1 MNILKC
7 LFKMKPPSLFDYVS
21 AIILLIFTVGVYKQ
35 LTQKTANNCEMTF
48 MFEYPHFVV
57 SYNIVINIF
66 LLLAV
71 CINFCYFIRKLQYL

>member
-1 MNILKC
+1 
-7 LFKMKPPSLFDYVS
+7 MKKPSPVGYIS

-57 SYNIVINIF
+57 SVKNSFNV
-66 LLLAV
+66 
-71 CINFCYFIRKLQYL
+71 